1 MKAAVLKSPRCVVI
15 EDRPDPTAPPP
26 GFVRVRIKSVGIC
39 GSDLHY
45 YEHGRIGDFV
55 VREPLVL
62 GHETSGVIDA
72 IGTGV
77 TDLRPGD
84 IVALE
89 PGIPCGACAYC
100 RTGAYNL
107 CPDVQFF
114 ATPPVDGTLQEYIVH
129 PAAYT
134 YRVEELTPDEAFLA
148 EPLSVGVFSVRRTH
162 IAIGMRVLV
171 VGAGSVGLLTALAAE
186 AQGAD
191 VILLDVNQERVNIA
205 REMGFRAET
214 RFGKASEEVDVVFE
228 CSGSRDGIRTAERA
242 VRRGG
247 TIALIGM
254 GSEDAMMLRGLHL
267 NVQGIQV
274 MGIFRYANTYPSA
287 LALIQRY
294 RERLK
299 SFQQVIIELEEIP
312 RFLQT
317 YQAGTPLKTIV
328 HVS

>member
-1 MKAAVLKSPRCVVI
+1 
-15 EDRPDPTAPPP
+15 
-26 GFVRVRIKSVGIC
+26 
-39 GSDLHY
+39 
-45 YEHGRIGDFV
+45 
-55 VREPLVL
+55 
-62 GHETSGVIDA
+62 
-72 IGTGV
+72 
-77 TDLRPGD
+77 
-84 IVALE
+84 
-89 PGIPCGACAYC
+89 
-100 RTGAYNL
+100 
-107 CPDVQFF
+107 VQFF